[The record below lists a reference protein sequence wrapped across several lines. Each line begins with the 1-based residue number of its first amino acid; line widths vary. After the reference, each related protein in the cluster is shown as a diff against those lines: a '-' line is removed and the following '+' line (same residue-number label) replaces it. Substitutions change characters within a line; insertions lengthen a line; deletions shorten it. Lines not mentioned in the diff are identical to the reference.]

1 MTVARNHSHTC
12 ARAAFTSP
20 QLLFESGVYFVQELR
35 IVWLLF
41 KDGVYSKKYGIC
53 ECTNYLSSPLTNGIG
68 GGLLALLVHAVVSGD
83 CSMCCLT
90 LHCSPIRTYQHTRH
104 HPKTAIA
111 CKQRGGRRKCGPFI
125 PLGVYATKALTN
137 A

>member
-1 MTVARNHSHTC
+1 MLSVVCAASQSYGNDSYNTNSPRASVVTVTRNHSHMC
-12 ARAAFTSP
+12 AHAAFTSP
-20 QLLFESGVYFVQELR
+20 QLLFEGGVYFVQELR

-41 KDGVYSKKYGIC
+41 KDGVYLKKYGTC

-90 LHCSPIRTYQHTRH
+90 LHCSSIRTY
-104 HPKTAIA
+104 
-111 CKQRGGRRKCGPFI
+111 
-125 PLGVYATKALTN
+125 
-137 A
+137 